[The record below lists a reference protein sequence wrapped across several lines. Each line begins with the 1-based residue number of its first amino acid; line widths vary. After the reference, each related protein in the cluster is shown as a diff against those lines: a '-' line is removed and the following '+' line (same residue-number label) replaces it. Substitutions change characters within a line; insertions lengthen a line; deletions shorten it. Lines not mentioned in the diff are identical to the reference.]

1 MDFKNRPFQFF
12 VLLVLGMTWG
22 SSFIL
27 MKKGLDAFSPFE
39 VARWRMVFGAAIL
52 LPFLLRHWSGINKT
66 AWIWLLAAGFI
77 GSGIP
82 AVLFAAGI
90 TRIDSSLA
98 AIINSTA
105 PLFTLLVGLAF
116 FKLRVSWKGALGI
129 GIGLAGTIFLIASQ
143 KKIHA
148 DISTLYFALMPLLG
162 SICYGFSTNIIKSK
176 LNQQP
181 AVVISGGALFVVGLP
196 ALISL
201 ALDGSL
207 TALQSDSARQASL
220 LYIALLGVI
229 GTGIAVLVFNYLIKQ
244 TTVLFAASV
253 TYLIP
258 VFALIWGWVLNED
271 LNPSVFIGMGIIF
284 FGVYLVNRK
293 KRT

>member
-1 MDFKNRPFQFF
+1 MDFKNKPFQFF
-12 VLLVLGMTWG
+12 VLLVLGLTWG

-27 MKKGLDAFSPFE
+27 MKKGLEAFSPFE

-52 LPFLLRHWSGINKT
+52 LPFMLRYWSGINRT
-66 AWIWLLAAGFI
+66 SWAWLLAAGFI

-105 PLFTLLVGLAF
+105 PLFTLLVGLGF
-116 FKLRVSWKGALGI
+116 FQLKVSWKGALGI
-129 GIGLAGTIFLIASQ
+129 FIGLAGTVFLIASQ
-143 KKIHA
+143 RKIQTDVSA
-148 DISTLYFALMPLLG
+148 LYFALMPLLG

-176 LNQQP
+176 LNLQP
-181 AVVISGGALFVVGLP
+181 AVVISGGALLVVGLP
-196 ALISL
+196 AFISL
-201 ALDGSL
+201 GFDGSFERLL
-207 TALQSDSARQASL
+207 TDQHRQDALKYL
-220 LYIALLGVI
+220 ALLGIV
-229 GTGIAVLVFNYLIKQ
+229 GTGLAVLVFNYLIKH

-258 VFALIWGWVLNED
+258 VFALIWGWILKED
-271 LNPSVFIGMGIIF
+271 LNPSIFMGMGIIF

-293 KRT
+293 KKP

>member
-1 MDFKNRPFQFF
+1 MDFKNKPFQFF
-12 VLLVLGMTWG
+12 VLLVLGLTWG

-27 MKKGLDAFSPFE
+27 MKKGLEAFSPFE
-39 VARWRMVFGAAIL
+39 VARWRMVFGAIIL
-52 LPFLLRHWSGINKT
+52 LPFMLKYWSGINT
-66 AWIWLLAAGFI
+66 SAWAWLLAAGFI

-105 PLFTLLVGLAF
+105 PLFTLLVGLALF
-116 FKLRVSWKGALGI
+116 NLNVSWKGVLGI
-129 GIGLAGTIFLIASQ
+129 LIGLAGTVFLIASQ
-143 KKIHA
+143 RKIQA
-148 DISTLYFALMPLLG
+148 DASTLYFALMPLLG

-176 LNQQP
+176 LTFQP
-181 AVVISGGALFVVGLP
+181 AVVISGGALLVVGFP

-201 ALDGSL
+201 GLDGSIEL
-207 TALQSDSARQASL
+207 LFSDNNRQEALKYL
-220 LYIALLGVI
+220 ALLGVV
-229 GTGIAVLVFNYLIKQ
+229 GTGLAVLVFNYLIKH

-258 VFALIWGWVLNED
+258 VFALVWGWFLKED
-271 LNPSVFIGMGIIF
+271 LNQSVFIGMGIIF
-284 FGVYLVNRK
+284 LGVYMVNRK
-293 KRT
+293 KKP

>member
-1 MDFKNRPFQFF
+1 MDFRNKPFQFF
-12 VLLVLGMTWG
+12 VLLALGITWG

-27 MKKGLDAFSPFE
+27 MKVGLQAFSAFE

-52 LPFLLRHWSGINKT
+52 LPFLLRHWSAISKS
-66 AWIWLLAAGFI
+66 AWIWLLAVGFI

-82 AVLFAAGI
+82 AILFASGI

-116 FKLRVSWKGALGI
+116 FQLIVSWKGALGI
-129 GIGLAGTIFLIASQ
+129 IIGLAGTIFLIASQ
-143 KKIHA
+143 RKIQA
-148 DISTLYFALMPLLG
+148 DSTALIYALMPLIG

-176 LNQQP
+176 LCDQP
-181 AVVISGGALFVVGLP
+181 ATVISGGALFVVGLP
-196 ALISL
+196 ALISMGF
-201 ALDGSL
+201 DGSV
-207 TALQSDSARQASL
+207 SL
-220 LYIALLGVI
+220 LLSDPKRQETLLFIALLGIV
-229 GTGIAVLVFNYLIKQ
+229 GTGLAVLVFNYLIKQ

-258 VFALIWGWVLNED
+258 VFALIWGWILQED
-271 LNPSVFIGMGIIF
+271 INTSIFIGMAIIF
-284 FGVYLVNRK
+284 FGVFLVNLK
-293 KRT
+293 KNN

>member
-1 MDFKNRPFQFF
+1 MDFRNKPFQFF
-12 VLLVLGMTWG
+12 VLFVLGITWG

-27 MKKGLDAFSPFE
+27 MKKGLLAFSPFE

-52 LPFLLRHWSGINKT
+52 LPFVLKYKSQITKKT
-66 AWIWLLAAGFI
+66 WLWLLATGFI

-116 FKLRVSWKGALGI
+116 FQLKVNGKGALGI
-129 GIGLAGTIFLIASQ
+129 CIGLAGTVFLIASQ
-143 KKIHA
+143 KKIQA
-148 DISTLYFALMPLLG
+148 DLSTLFFALMPLLG

-176 LNQQP
+176 LSHQP
-181 AVVISGGALFVVGLP
+181 ALVISGGALFVVALP

-201 ALDGSL
+201 GLDGSV
-207 TALQSDSARQASL
+207 SL
-220 LYIALLGVI
+220 LFTDPKRQETLIYIVVLGVV
-229 GTGIAVLVFNYLIKQ
+229 GTGLAVLVFNYLIKH

-258 VFALIWGWVLNED
+258 LFALIWGWILNED
-271 LNPSVFIGMGIIF
+271 LNPSVFIGMGIILL
-284 FGVYLVNRK
+284 GVFLVNRK
-293 KRT
+293 KKT